1 MITWMQRHKKWLV
14 ITIWISTIAFVGA
27 GFVGWG
33 SYEYGKQGGVVAVV
47 GDREVSVDEYQQEYS
62 NLYDQYSKLFG
73 TMFNK
78 EMADKL
84 NLKDVAYNQVIQ
96 KNLILAYADSLGL
109 DVTNEDIAKQ
119 LLKYDAFLKDGKFD
133 KETYIRVLNQNRMTP
148 VKFEDSLKRTI
159 LLQKVQSLF
168 VLDPSKAEVE
178 NLSKVLFIQD
188 DITMKIIEAKDITV
202 NITDDELK
210 KYWEENKN
218 SYMSEVVYNLQTSQ
232 MPLQSSNSTDED
244 IKAHYEKFKTDYKK
258 EDGKIKSLEE
268 AKADIIK
275 SLDEKFTKTE
285 ALKTYLKIKK
295 DEEKLTDNVTY
306 TQVSLPF
313 GAENNAKI
321 LEAKNGDLLKP
332 FFVDG
337 KYITVKLLEKVAA
350 KPLSYEDALSQVKID
365 YLKVAKDKKLDELA
379 NAELKDFQG
388 TEIKSI
394 SRESVDKITGLDEQ
408 NAAKFLNQLFSSTS
422 KEGIVKLDG
431 KVVLFR
437 ILDSKFGEYDNSK
450 DEMVKSTL
458 KQLQDQELMENL
470 IKRLENSYDIQSSIQ
485 PKEQ

>member
-1 MITWMQRHKKWLV
+1 L
-14 ITIWISTIAFVGA
+14 
-27 GFVGWG
+27 
-33 SYEYGKQGGVVAVV
+33 
-47 GDREVSVDEYQQEYS
+47 
-62 NLYDQYSKLFG
+62 G
-73 TMFNK
+73 T
-78 EMADKL
+78 
-84 NLKDVAYNQVIQ
+84 
-96 KNLILAYADSLGL
+96 
-109 DVTNEDIAKQ
+109 
-119 LLKYDAFLKDGKFD
+119 
-133 KETYIRVLNQNRMTP
+133 
-148 VKFEDSLKRTI
+148 
-159 LLQKVQSLF
+159 
-168 VLDPSKAEVE
+168 
-178 NLSKVLFIQD
+178 
-188 DITMKIIEAKDITV
+188 
-202 NITDDELK
+202 
-210 KYWEENKN
+210 
-218 SYMSEVVYNLQTSQ
+218 
-232 MPLQSSNSTDED
+232 
-244 IKAHYEKFKTDYKK
+244 
-258 EDGKIKSLEE
+258 
-268 AKADIIK
+268 
-275 SLDEKFTKTE
+275 
-285 ALKTYLKIKK
+285 
-295 DEEKLTDNVTY
+295 
-306 TQVSLPF
+306 
-313 GAENNAKI
+313 ENNAKI

-350 KPLSYEDALSQVKID
+350 KPLSYEDTLAQVKID